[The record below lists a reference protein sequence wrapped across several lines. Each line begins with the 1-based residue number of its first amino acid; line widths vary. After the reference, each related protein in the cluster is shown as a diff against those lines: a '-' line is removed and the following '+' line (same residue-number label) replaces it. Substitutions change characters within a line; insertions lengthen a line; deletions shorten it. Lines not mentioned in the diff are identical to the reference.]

1 MSQTFAYTMRVEPQ
15 SGGVYYRSGEMAAA
29 SADAVRERIDLIAR
43 GNRWTV
49 YDLNVKVAK

>member
-49 YDLNVKVAK
+49 YDLNVKVVK